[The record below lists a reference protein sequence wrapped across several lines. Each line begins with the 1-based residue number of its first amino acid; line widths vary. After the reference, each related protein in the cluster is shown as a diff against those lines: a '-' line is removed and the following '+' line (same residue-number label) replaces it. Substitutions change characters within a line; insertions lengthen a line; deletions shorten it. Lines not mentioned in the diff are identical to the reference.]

1 MDDGIDTWHVFKDLL
16 TPEQIAALERSDANP
31 THPLGPE
38 GHRVGMLMN
47 ARMMSAQGPGGLN

>member
-1 MDDGIDTWHVFKDLL
+1 MTDDWRVFADVL
-16 TPEQIAALERSDANP
+16 TPEQVQFLERCDAHP

-47 ARMMSAQGPGGLN
+47 ARLMSAQGPGRLN